1 MMNRILKNTL
11 AAAAA
16 SLTLMAVAAP
26 ADASVLIDSIKVK
39 NAQGTW
45 LQVAEVQVFS
55 SPSVV
60 PITGL
65 TATATSSYS
74 SPLNDAPKAVDGVT
88 NGDYYNPASIYH
100 GGASNGTD
108 ELTISFAATDVN
120 KIQIFGRTDGGFGVR
135 DTYTYALFYNGSQ
148 VGTTGFLD
156 ARSGSAVLALPEAST
171 WAMMLAGFGLVGFG
185 LRRRAKPTVRVAY
198 A

>member
-1 MMNRILKNTL
+1 MNRILKNTL

-16 SLTLMAVAAP
+16 SAALFAAAAP
-26 ADASVLIDSIKVK
+26 ANASVLIDQIKIK

-45 LQVAEVQVFS
+45 LQVAEVQVYS

-60 PITGL
+60 PISGL

-120 KIQIFGRTDGGFGVR
+120 KFEIFGRTDNGFGVR
-135 DTYTYALFYNGSQ
+135 DTYTYALFYQGSQ
-148 VGTTGFLD
+148 VQTGFLD

-185 LRRRAKPTVRVAY
+185 LRRRAKPGARVAY